1 MKNGKLSTDSK
12 SKAEILLEQF
22 SSVFT
27 KRTTGDMP
35 IVTLQVDESLEH
47 LKIEQKGV
55 TKLLM
60 NINPSKAQGPDKI
73 PNSVLKECASELSG
87 AVTYLFQKSLDSG
100 ALPDDWISAN
110 IAPIYKKGDRHL
122 AENYRPV
129 SLTCVLSKLLEHIIC
144 RAMLTHFER
153 NKVLTNLNHGF
164 RAGYSCETQLAV
176 TIDDLTRNL
185 DNNHQT
191 DVIILDFSKAFDT
204 VPHDKLLHKLEAYGI
219 KGRLLQ
225 WTGNFLSKRKMQVVV
240 DGETSSEADVISG
253 VPQGTVLGPILFLVL
268 INDLPER
275 TRSTVRLFADDC
287 LLYRIIRNIRDH
299 QILQEDL
306 KNLELWAKEWGMQ
319 FNAKKCYVLSISRK
333 SSYYYQLNDTILQD
347 VKSNPYLGLNISSDL
362 KWSNHVNSVCE
373 KASSTLGFIKRNL
386 KHCPETT
393 RHMAYVSLVRSVLE
407 YGATIWDP
415 YLQCDINRLEKVQR
429 RAARFIT
436 GDYTSRTPGCMTN
449 MLESLNL
456 SPLAQRRK
464 ELRLTFLFKISE
476 RLVPAIDKETYL
488 VPPRTGRKITASKK
502 FEGSEA
508 TNYVTKYE
516 QNNSKPY
523 VIPHST
529 KEQYRQSYFP
539 KTIAEWNLLGDSVV
553 TAKTVDSF
561 KNQLRQ

>member
-1 MKNGKLSTDSK
+1 
-12 SKAEILLEQF
+12 
-22 SSVFT
+22 
-27 KRTTGDMP
+27 
-35 IVTLQVDESLEH
+35 
-47 LKIEQKGV
+47 
-55 TKLLM
+55 
-60 NINPSKAQGPDKI
+60 
-73 PNSVLKECASELSG
+73 
-87 AVTYLFQKSLDSG
+87 
-100 ALPDDWISAN
+100 
-110 IAPIYKKGDRHL
+110 
-122 AENYRPV
+122 
-129 SLTCVLSKLLEHIIC
+129 
-144 RAMLTHFER
+144 
-153 NKVLTNLNHGF
+153 
-164 RAGYSCETQLAV
+164 
-176 TIDDLTRNL
+176 
-185 DNNHQT
+185 
-191 DVIILDFSKAFDT
+191 
-204 VPHDKLLHKLEAYGI
+204 
-219 KGRLLQ
+219 
-225 WTGNFLSKRKMQVVV
+225 MQVVV

-319 FNAKKCYVLSISRK
+319 FNAKKCYVLTISRK

-362 KWSNHVNSVCE
+362 KWSNHVNSVCK

-488 VPPRTGRKITASKK
+488 VPPRTGKKIKDKK
-502 FEGSEA
+502 FEGFEA
-508 TNYVTKYE
+508 TTYVTKYA

-523 VIPHST
+523 VIPHTT
-529 KEQYRQSYFP
+529 KDKY
-539 KTIAEWNLLGDSVV
+539 N
-553 TAKTVDSF
+553 
-561 KNQLRQ
+561 N

>member
-1 MKNGKLSTDSK
+1 
-12 SKAEILLEQF
+12 
-22 SSVFT
+22 
-27 KRTTGDMP
+27 
-35 IVTLQVDESLEH
+35 
-47 LKIEQKGV
+47 
-55 TKLLM
+55 M

-153 NKVLTNLNHGF
+153 NKILTNLNHGF

-476 RLVPAIDKETYL
+476 RLVP
-488 VPPRTGRKITASKK
+488 
-502 FEGSEA
+502 F
-508 TNYVTKYE
+508 
-516 QNNSKPY
+516 KP
-523 VIPHST
+523 ST
-529 KEQYRQSYFP
+529 KIVRS
-539 KTIAEWNLLGDSVV
+539 
-553 TAKTVDSF
+553 
-561 KNQLRQ
+561 

>member
-27 KRTTGDMP
+27 KRTTGDIMST
-35 IVTLQVDESLEH
+35 VTLQVDESLEH

-204 VPHDKLLHKLEAYGI
+204 VTHDKLLHKLEAYGI

-240 DGETSSEADVISG
+240 DRET
-253 VPQGTVLGPILFLVL
+253 
-268 INDLPER
+268 
-275 TRSTVRLFADDC
+275 
-287 LLYRIIRNIRDH
+287 
-299 QILQEDL
+299 
-306 KNLELWAKEWGMQ
+306 
-319 FNAKKCYVLSISRK
+319 
-333 SSYYYQLNDTILQD
+333 
-347 VKSNPYLGLNISSDL
+347 
-362 KWSNHVNSVCE
+362 
-373 KASSTLGFIKRNL
+373 
-386 KHCPETT
+386 
-393 RHMAYVSLVRSVLE
+393 
-407 YGATIWDP
+407 
-415 YLQCDINRLEKVQR
+415 
-429 RAARFIT
+429 
-436 GDYTSRTPGCMTN
+436 
-449 MLESLNL
+449 
-456 SPLAQRRK
+456 
-464 ELRLTFLFKISE
+464 
-476 RLVPAIDKETYL
+476 
-488 VPPRTGRKITASKK
+488 
-502 FEGSEA
+502 
-508 TNYVTKYE
+508 
-516 QNNSKPY
+516 
-523 VIPHST
+523 
-529 KEQYRQSYFP
+529 
-539 KTIAEWNLLGDSVV
+539 
-553 TAKTVDSF
+553 
-561 KNQLRQ
+561 